1 MWGRLSCLVI
11 ALWALFSADPAAA
24 RKVALI
30 IGNSDY
36 GQATSLANPANDAA
50 LVADAARSAGFDEV
64 IVARD
69 LNLASFTTTLRD
81 FRDKADGA
89 EVAMIY
95 YAGHGI
101 EGEGKNWLLPVDTI
115 LNKAR
120 DLPYEAVN
128 LERVMET
135 LDGAQVRMVVL
146 DACRNNPFASTWK
159 SGTRAVQ
166 RGLAGIEV
174 DDVIVIYAAAP
185 GQTASDGGSGAKNS
199 PFATAL
205 ANRLPQVDLPLQLL
219 GGSVRDDVLAATGGE
234 QRPFVSASVTGTP
247 IYLRP
252 ELRSGPG
259 LGEAAP
265 AQAAAGPAVLVSGSV
280 LVSQITIETIKLS
293 GFFGLPDNLFIEFA
307 DGTRLPPETGASY
320 RVKKGDIWQPEA
332 QVTLAAGTSFR
343 VMEFDDIGGHDLLGT
358 VQLAPIEGTHS
369 VTLNGDKS
377 EYQLTYTIAPAP

>member
-11 ALWALFSADPAAA
+11 ALWALFAADPAAA

-36 GQATSLANPANDAA
+36 GQATSLDNPANDAELIA
-50 LVADAARSAGFDEV
+50 NSARSAGFEDV

-69 LNLASFTTTLRD
+69 LDLASFTTTLRD
-81 FRDKADGA
+81 FRDKADNA

-101 EGEGKNWLLPVDTI
+101 EGQGKNWLLPVDAV
-115 LNKAR
+115 LKRAR
-120 DLPYEAVN
+120 DLPYEAVD

-135 LDGAQVRMVVL
+135 LNGAQVRMVVL

-159 SGTRAVQ
+159 SGTRAVR

-199 PFATAL
+199 PFAAAL
-205 ANRLPQVDLPLQLL
+205 AKRLPEVDLPLQLL

-252 ELRSGPG
+252 ELRGG
-259 LGEAAP
+259 RAFGEMAP
-265 AQAAAGPAVLVSGSV
+265 APAGPAVLTSGSV
-280 LVSQITIETIKLS
+280 VVSNISIETIKLS
-293 GFFGLPDNLFIEFA
+293 GFFGMPDNLFIEFP
-307 DGTRLPPETGASY
+307 DGARLPSEPRSSY
-320 RVKKGDIWQPEA
+320 RVKKGDIWQPEDEM
-332 QVTLAAGTSFR
+332 TLPAGTSFR

-377 EYQLTYTIAPAP
+377 EYQLTYTIGPKP